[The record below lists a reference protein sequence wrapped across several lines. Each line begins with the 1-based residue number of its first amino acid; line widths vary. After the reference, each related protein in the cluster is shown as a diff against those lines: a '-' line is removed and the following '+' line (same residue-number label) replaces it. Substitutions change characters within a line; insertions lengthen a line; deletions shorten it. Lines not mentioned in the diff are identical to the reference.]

1 MPTCRRWNNNAY
13 HILASDDVDVD
24 ADADA
29 DGDGML
35 SLPGYAD
42 ELAPTT
48 FLWYMCS

>member
-13 HILASDDVDVD
+13 HILAPDDVDVD